1 MLARASLGEEGGKRV
16 VLGFGCVQGRQGA
29 VGLQREN
36 HRKILELTSTHL
48 QPMLHAV
55 ELPASIAHLDPSLA
69 NMH

>member
-1 MLARASLGEEGGKRV
+1 MEARLAGSHQAASESFSK
-16 VLGFGCVQGRQGA
+16 VLKSD
-29 VGLQREN
+29 LN
-36 HRKILELTSTHL
+36 THL